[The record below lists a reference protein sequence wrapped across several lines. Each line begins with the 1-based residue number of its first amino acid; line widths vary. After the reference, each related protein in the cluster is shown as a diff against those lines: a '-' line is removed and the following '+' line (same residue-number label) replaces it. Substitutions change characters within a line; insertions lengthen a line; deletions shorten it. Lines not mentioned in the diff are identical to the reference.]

1 MKSIIALSASILPLI
16 AFAAADANSGA
27 AGGTSGAAGAK
38 PTADPKATD
47 AKAQANAKAKADA
60 KAEGK
65 EKEPKQPKR
74 GVGTVAME
82 AILDGASNEE
92 ALAAVRKE
100 FPDANTTKASINWYR
115 NKLRKDGTVS
125 TGGAWKGKP
134 VPNAREMA
142 KAAKEAQEGKDAE
155 NAKAGDNKPT
165 AGDDPMA

>member
-1 MKSIIALSASILPLI
+1 MKNLLTLGALAPAI
-16 AFAAADANSGA
+16 AFAAADAGSG
-27 AGGTSGAAGAK
+27 GK
-38 PTADPKATD
+38 PTAAD
-47 AKAQANAKAKADA
+47 AKPKADA
-60 KAEGK
+60 KAKDAKAKDDKSK
-65 EKEPKQPKR
+65 EPKR

-82 AILDGASNEE
+82 AILNGATNEE

-142 KAAKEAQEGKDAE
+142 KAAKAAQEGKDAKD
-155 NAKAGDNKPT
+155 AKASDNKPT
-165 AGDDPMA
+165 AGDDPTA

>member
-1 MKSIIALSASILPLI
+1 MKSIIALSAGILPLI
-16 AFAAADANSGA
+16 AFAAADAGSGA
-27 AGGTSGAAGAK
+27 AGGGK
-38 PTADPKATD
+38 PTE
-47 AKAQANAKAKADA
+47 AKGEA
-60 KAEGK
+60 KAEK
-65 EKEPKQPKR
+65 AKEPKAPKR

-82 AILDGASNEE
+82 AILNGATNEE

-142 KAAKEAQEGKDAE
+142 KAAKVAQEGKDAKD
-155 NAKAGDNKPT
+155 AKASDTKPSDDPT
-165 AGDDPMA
+165 A

>member
-1 MKSIIALSASILPLI
+1 MKTILTHSLGLLAAV
-16 AFAAADANSGA
+16 AFAPADAASGSGGKPTAADAKPA
-27 AGGTSGAAGAK
+27 AAAAEK
-38 PTADPKATD
+38 PKDKPA
-47 AKAQANAKAKADA
+47 
-60 KAEGK
+60 
-65 EKEPKQPKR
+65 EPKEPKR

-82 AILDGASNEE
+82 AILNGASNEE

-142 KAAKEAQEGKDAE
+142 KAAKATAEGKGEAG
-155 NAKAGDNKPT
+155 KASDSKPT
-165 AGDDPMA
+165 ASDDPTA